1 MHNGVMTSHRDILN
15 TAGHDRIVE
24 LTGRPITT
32 VRSWAQRNS
41 IPSTEWRALIDA
53 KVCGA
58 FDLIDG
64 VALRGSNQEAAA

>member
-1 MHNGVMTSHRDILN
+1 MRTHRDILSA
-15 TAGHDRIVE
+15 AGHDRIMA

-41 IPSTEWRALIDA
+41 IPSTEWRALVDA
-53 KVCGA
+53 KVCSA

-64 VALRGSNQEAAA
+64 VSARGSSQDAAA